1 MSYRKHFIPLESNP
15 TVFTELAHGLGLSP
29 ELEFHDVFSLDEPD
43 LLSLIPRPALAL
55 VLVFPT
61 SPNYE
66 ADLQQLDKQTPEYSK
81 SGADKDV
88 VWFKQTIN
96 NACGLYGILHAVTN
110 GAARDFI
117 VPKSHLASLL
127 TSVEPLKYLDRAA
140 VLEEDE
146 QLESIYKTVALQG
159 DTEAPENAEDEVDF
173 HYVCFAKS
181 HRNGHLYELDGDRKG
196 PIDRCALDQGD
207 DVLSERALGVIS
219 EFIRGVGKEL
229 GFSLLALA
237 PTVN

>member
-1 MSYRKHFIPLESNP
+1 MGYPSVTGKHFIPLESNP

-43 LLSLIPRPALAL
+43 LLSLIPRPAFAL

-66 ADLQQLDKQTPEYSK
+66 ANLQQLDKKKPPEYSK
-81 SGADKDV
+81 SGIDEDV

-127 TSVEPLKYLDRAA
+127 TSVEPLK
-140 VLEEDE
+140 
-146 QLESIYKTVALQG
+146 
-159 DTEAPENAEDEVDF
+159 
-173 HYVCFAKS
+173 
-181 HRNGHLYELDGDRKG
+181 NGHLYELDGDRKG
-196 PIDRCALDQGD
+196 LIERRALNQD
-207 DVLSERALGVIS
+207 DNMLSERAFGVIL
-219 EFIRGVGKEL
+219 EFIRGVGKDI

-237 PTVN
+237 PAVN

>member
-81 SGADKDV
+81 SGADEDV

-117 VPKSHLASLL
+117 RQYNP
-127 TSVEPLKYLDRAA
+127 PLFTYLDLTITSAQIAPRKPSYISRASQI
-140 VLEEDE
+140 L
-146 QLESIYKTVALQG
+146 
-159 DTEAPENAEDEVDF
+159 
-173 HYVCFAKS
+173 
-181 HRNGHLYELDGDRKG
+181 G
-196 PIDRCALDQGD
+196 P
-207 DVLSERALGVIS
+207 
-219 EFIRGVGKEL
+219 RGCPRG
-229 GFSLLALA
+229 G
-237 PTVN
+237 

>member
-15 TVFTELAHGLGLSP
+15 TVFTELAYGLGLSP

-43 LLSLIPRPALAL
+43 LLSLIPRPAFAL
-55 VLVFPT
+55 VL
-61 SPNYE
+61 
-66 ADLQQLDKQTPEYSK
+66 
-81 SGADKDV
+81 SGIDEDV
-88 VWFKQTIN
+88 VWLKQTIN

-127 TSVEPLKYLDRAA
+127 RSVEPLKYLDRAA

-146 QLESIYKTVALQG
+146 QPESIYKTIALQG
-159 DTEAPENAEDEVDF
+159 DSEAPKNAEDEVDF

-196 PIDRCALDQGD
+196 LIERRALNQD
-207 DVLSERALGVIS
+207 DNMLSERALGVIL
-219 EFIRGVGKEL
+219 EFIRGVGKDI
-229 GFSLLALA
+229 GFSLLAIA
-237 PTVN
+237 PAVN